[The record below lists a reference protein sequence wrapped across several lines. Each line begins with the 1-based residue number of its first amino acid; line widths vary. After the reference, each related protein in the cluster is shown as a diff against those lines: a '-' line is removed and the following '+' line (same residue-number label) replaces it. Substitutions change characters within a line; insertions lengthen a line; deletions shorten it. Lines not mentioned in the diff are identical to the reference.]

1 MALNRKH
8 VVALVRK
15 EIQQIRADRSVLI
28 IAFVL
33 PILLVLLYGSALR
46 MDVKPVNVALVS
58 SQVENGI
65 SKEVAFA
72 LAGSEYFNF
81 TQVSNTLDA
90 QELLKT
96 HAIDGYVVIPSNF
109 DQYMYHHDIQI
120 MIMLNGSNAAL
131 ANLARGYIENVL
143 LNAVNLKGL
152 TRQVSYITQGPQM
165 RLAQGLSNTYQSP
178 LSTSVGRGQEQAGAH
193 SSVSAAASASTVAS
207 VATTSASSSSSSS
220 STTVAA
226 PTNATA
232 SEHYKPVQMEMRNW
246 FNESNDSTWYM
257 MAGQLIGTIT
267 MMAAFMS
274 SIVIAREFERG
285 TLLGLKATHVTAGE
299 VLWSKFIVY
308 YAISCI
314 GACLAIFFAL
324 SFYDL
329 PFRGSVPL
337 LILSDM
343 VYLFVIV
350 MMAFVIS
357 TATQNQFLAS
367 QYATILSFLPSILLS
382 GAVFDLRAISPVISF
397 IAHLLPPTYAVSS
410 SKICIL
416 SGGSEEILLRN
427 TAILFVFGL
436 FFTGLAYKLLSR
448 QFKRYEPLNAA
459 SVSLMQ
465 ECSQERLQEQ
475 EKEQAHGAEGA
486 ESVSEQAQDQA
497 QVQPLSSSQSPL
509 QSPSQ
514 AQSYKPHVAAKPEE

>member
-8 VVALVRK
+8 VLALVSK
-15 EIQQIRADRSVLI
+15 EMQQISADRSVLI

-58 SQVENGI
+58 SQMENGI

-81 TQVSNTLDA
+81 IQVNNIIDA
-90 QELLKT
+90 QELMRQ
-96 HAIDGYVVIPSNF
+96 HEIDSYIVIPSNF

-120 MIMLNGSNAAL
+120 MIMLNGSNATL
-131 ANLARGYIENVL
+131 AKVARDYIENVL
-143 LNAVNLKGL
+143 QNAVNLKGL
-152 TRQVSYITQGPQM
+152 TRQVSYIMQGPQM
-165 RLAQGLSNTYQSP
+165 KLAQEGANIYQSP
-178 LSTSVGRGQEQAGAH
+178 LSTNTTIGQMHIGSP
-193 SSVSAAASASTVAS
+193 SSF
-207 VATTSASSSSSSS
+207 SASSAVNTSMVTSVAFVSSSNSS
-220 STTVAA
+220 NSVMAFT
-226 PTNATA
+226 PTNATLGKQ
-232 SEHYKPVQMEMRNW
+232 YKSVQMEMRNW

-299 VLWSKFIVY
+299 ILWSKFIVY
-308 YAISCI
+308 YAISCT

-324 SFYDL
+324 IFYDL
-329 PFRGSVPL
+329 PFRGSIPL
-337 LILSDM
+337 LILSYM

-350 MMAFVIS
+350 MMSFVIS
-357 TATQNQFLAS
+357 IGTQNQFLAS

-427 TAILFVFGL
+427 TAILFGFGVF
-436 FFTGLAYKLLSR
+436 FSVLAYKLLLR
-448 QFKRYEPLNAA
+448 QFQRYEPLN
-459 SVSLMQ
+459 SSRLPQKQ
-465 ECSQERLQEQ
+465 ELEHKLKHDLEH
-475 EKEQAHGAEGA
+475 ELKH
-486 ESVSEQAQDQA
+486 
-497 QVQPLSSSQSPL
+497 
-509 QSPSQ
+509 
-514 AQSYKPHVAAKPEE
+514 